1 MPPVGSSNAR
11 ILIVDDVESNV
22 RLLERILRRGGYEQL
37 ETATDPRRVLPLF
50 IEWQPDLLLL
60 DLMMPHLD
68 GFAVMDVLRPL
79 VPPGQPFP
87 ILVLTSDATPEAKRR
102 ALASGASDFVMKPF
116 DVVEVLLR
124 IKHLLESRELHA
136 QLQRQNSVLEDKVR
150 ERTRDLEHAHLETL
164 ERLALAAEYRDD
176 LTDQHARRVGQLAA
190 CLARALGWSP
200 ELCEL
205 IHRAAILHDV
215 GKIGIPDRVLLKP
228 APLTAEEWEIVK
240 AHTTIGAKILSDGAT
255 PLIQMAEVIAHTH
268 HEHWDWRGYPRGL
281 AGGTIPIS
289 GRIVAVADAF
299 DAMTTARP
307 YRAALDIAAAIE
319 EIRRHSGTA
328 FDPAIVAVLPS
339 LVDAAAVAT
348 ADTARSRRA

>member
-1 MPPVGSSNAR
+1 MPHIGSPNAR
-11 ILIVDDVESNV
+11 ILIVDDVEANV
-22 RLLERILRRGGYEQL
+22 RLLERILRQAGYEQL
-37 ETATDPRRVLPLF
+37 ETVIDPRRVLSRYA
-50 IEWQPDLLLL
+50 EWHPDLLLL
-60 DLMMPHLD
+60 DLMMPHVD
-68 GFAVMDVLRPL
+68 GFAVMDALRPL

-124 IKHLLESRELHA
+124 IKNLLENRELHA
-136 QLQRQNSVLEDKVR
+136 KLQRQNGILEDKVR

-190 CLARALGWSP
+190 RLASALGLSP
-200 ELCEL
+200 QVCDL
-205 IHRAAILHDV
+205 IHRAALLHDV
-215 GKIGIPDRVLLKP
+215 GKIGIPDRVLLKR

-255 PLIQMAEVIAHTH
+255 PLIQMAEAIAHTH
-268 HEHWDWRGYPRGL
+268 HEQWDGKGYPRGL
-281 AGGTIPIS
+281 AGDAIPIA

-299 DAMTTARP
+299 DAITNARP
-307 YRAALDIAAAIE
+307 YRAALDITAAIE

-328 FDPAIVAVLPS
+328 FDPAIVAMLPP
-339 LVDAAAVAT
+339 LVDAAGVAT
-348 ADTARSRRA
+348 ADFARSR